1 MRQDLQDQMDSK
13 KTFEPGDTV
22 ITFAGHAG
30 VVMSSEEFAAVKTRF
45 KEGYKAGR
53 HFMPGCCPSPDYITQ
68 VPVFFEDGTYDVMR
82 SMNLKKKTD
91 LSRETRAKL
100 RKMIGSGEEE

>member
-1 MRQDLQDQMDSK
+1 MDRK
-13 KTFEPGDTV
+13 KTFEPGDMV
-22 ITFAGHAG
+22 ITFAGQVG
-30 VVMSSEEFAAVKTRF
+30 VVISREELASVKTRF

-53 HFMPGCCPSPDYITQ
+53 HFMPGCCPTPDYITQ

-91 LSRETRAKL
+91 PSRETRAKL
-100 RKMIGSGEEE
+100 PTMIGREEKD